1 MPMTHKHTTH
11 LSKYASKILFV
22 FCAAF
27 TVNSQADISNTAAD
41 IGSIG
46 IPLTAGLIAIA
57 KEDEDGLVMFLE
69 GAAYTIIAT
78 HSLKFAINAERPN
91 GGDYSFPSGHT
102 SSATQGAAYLQFRYG
117 WEYGVPAYIGAGLVG
132 LSRVQN
138 KHHYWR
144 DVIAGAMLAT
154 GIQYWVTEPYQ
165 SNLIISPELSPDSI
179 GISGRYTF

>member
-1 MPMTHKHTTH
+1 MNYKHRNLH
-11 LSKYASKILFV
+11 SYLPLLFICWV
-22 FCAAF
+22 GLFAIPSRAE
-27 TVNSQADISNTAAD
+27 ISNTAAD

-57 KEDEDGLVMFLE
+57 KEDEDGLVLLLE

-91 GGDYSFPSGHT
+91 GSDYSFPSGHT

-138 KHHYWR
+138 EHHYWR
-144 DVIAGAMLAT
+144 DVIAGAALAT
-154 GIQYWVTEPYQ
+154 GIQYWVTEPLVP
-165 SNLIISPELSPDSI
+165 NVMISPDISPDSI
-179 GISGRYTF
+179 SISGSIRF